1 MRLLVVGAGSTGG
14 YIGARLSQAG
24 RDVTFLVRP
33 ARAAQLRARGLE
45 IVSPHGA
52 LTLAPRLLT
61 AAQLTQPF
69 DAILLAVKSFQL
81 EATLDDMAPAVGPDT
96 MILPVLNGMRHMEVL
111 AQRFGP
117 HHLLGATLKV
127 STMLDDTGRI
137 VHLSGVQDL
146 SYGELDGSMTPRIRA
161 LDEFLQGAGF
171 DARLSPVIRRE
182 MWEKWVLL
190 AALGGITCLMRGPI
204 GAVEA
209 APGGAEFALRFLDEV
224 VAVVNAVGERP
235 AQEFLLTVRQV
246 LTTKQS
252 PLTSSMYRDLQ
263 GGRPVEADQ
272 IIGDLQRRARQ
283 AQIATP
289 LIDAARAHLGVY
301 EGALARGAPP
311 AH

>member
-14 YIGARLSQAG
+14 YIGGRLLAAG

-52 LTLAPRLLT
+52 VTLAPPLVT
-61 AAQLTQPF
+61 AGNLRQPYE
-69 DAILLAVKSFQL
+69 AILLSVKSFQL
-81 EATLDDMAPAVGPDT
+81 GGTLEDMAPAVGPET
-96 MILPVLNGMRHMEVL
+96 MILPVLNGMQHMDTL
-111 AQRFGP
+111 AQRFSCMNLVG
-117 HHLLGATLKV
+117 GTLKV
-127 STMLDDTGRI
+127 STTLDDAGRI
-137 VHLSGVQDL
+137 VHLSDVQEL
-146 SYGELDGSMTPRIRA
+146 AYGELDGSMTPRIRA

-204 GAVEA
+204 GEVEA
-209 APGGAEFALRFLDEV
+209 APGGAEFAQRFLGEV
-224 VAVVNAVGERP
+224 VAVVSAVGERP
-235 AQEFLLTVRQV
+235 AEAFLAAARQI

-263 GGRPVEADQ
+263 GGHPLEAEQ

-289 LIDAARAHLGVY
+289 LIDAVRTHLGVY
-301 EGALARGAPP
+301 ENARARAG
-311 AH
+311 